1 LEMVTFAAAFFAGL
15 VSIAS
20 PCSLP
25 LIPGVMAYSTEK
37 NRLAPLAIV
46 MGFALIFTAMG
57 VISAILGDV
66 LFHYI
71 GYLKIFSGILIIFMG
86 LILLFDPLE
95 NLLLRIFRQIP
106 VYRSPAHSTEEKG
119 LLGGLL
125 LGASLGIVWMHCI
138 GPILA
143 SILMVV
149 ARHGDTAYGGLLL
162 MAYSLGFS
170 VPLLIAAYLSSAFSG
185 QVRKISRYSHM
196 LRRIAGVIL
205 VIVGIYFLSYIG
217 FPASIFSA
225 SFP

>member
-1 LEMVTFAAAFFAGL
+1 MATFSAAFFAGL

-57 VISAILGDV
+57 VVSATLGDI
-66 LFHYI
+66 LFYYI
-71 GYLKIFSGILIIFMG
+71 GYIKIFSGILITFMG

-95 NLLLRIFRQIP
+95 SLLLCIFQQIP
-106 VYRSPAHSTEEKG
+106 VYRSQAHSAEEKG

-125 LGASLGIVWMHCI
+125 LGASMGMVWMPCI

-149 ARHGDTAYGGLLL
+149 ARQGDTAYGGLLL

-170 VPLLIAAYLSSAFSG
+170 VPLLLAAYLSSTFSG
-185 QVRKISRYSHM
+185 QVRKISRYSHV

-205 VIVGIYFLSYIG
+205 VIVGIYFLSAIG
-217 FPASIFSA
+217 LPASVLSA